1 MMTGCPRQ
9 IQVTPN
15 NSMQLT
21 GRFLRFGGHPEL
33 TVQESSH
40 AKARSKND
48 VSL

>member
-1 MMTGCPRQ
+1 LLHL
-9 IQVTPN
+9 VYEFALPN
-15 NSMQLT
+15 NAFEPT

>member
-1 MMTGCPRQ
+1 MVRS
-9 IQVTPN
+9 N
-15 NSMQLT
+15 NALERA